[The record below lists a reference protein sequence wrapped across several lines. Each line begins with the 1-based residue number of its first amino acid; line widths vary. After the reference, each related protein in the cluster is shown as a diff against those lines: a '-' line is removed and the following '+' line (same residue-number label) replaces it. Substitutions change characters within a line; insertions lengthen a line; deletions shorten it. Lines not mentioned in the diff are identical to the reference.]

1 MYGTS
6 EAEDKELGQALK
18 EALEATVALVR
29 YVKGGRFR
37 SNGITNLPKSVP
49 RLVLDKVRQVLV
61 SEVLNSNVLV
71 QNVPNKSLSQELSTK
86 SKG

>member
-71 QNVPNKSLSQELSTK
+71 QNVPNKSLSQELYLII
-86 SKG
+86 